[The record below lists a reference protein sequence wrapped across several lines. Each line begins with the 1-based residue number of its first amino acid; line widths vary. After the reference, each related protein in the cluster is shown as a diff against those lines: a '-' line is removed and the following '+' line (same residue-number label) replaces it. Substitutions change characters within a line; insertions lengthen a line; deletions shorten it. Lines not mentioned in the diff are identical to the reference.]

1 MNNQIVS
8 DKGMDLLVEGIIK
21 QAVDDYVKHAIDKYK
36 IKCDMNKVSFCR
48 QQDFKF
54 KIANIEGKME
64 YIEKFFRSQWY
75 QQLCGIDGEKM
86 IKQAKRIAEE
96 RIEALK
102 LKEIGGK
109 E

>member
-8 DKGMDLLVEGIIK
+8 DKGMDLLVECIIK

-36 IKCDMNKVSFCR
+36 IQCDMSKASF
-48 QQDFKF
+48 QKQEDFKF
-54 KIANIEGKME
+54 KIANTEAKME

-75 QQLCGIDGEKM
+75 QQLCSIDGEKM
-86 IKQAKRIAEE
+86 IAQAKRIAQE
-96 RIEALK
+96 RIKALQS
-102 LKEIGGK
+102 KEIGGK